1 MQTPTLAL
9 PIVLALLGAIVAAF
23 LPKRLTPWV
32 AALLAAMSFG
42 GYIVIAASSGEA
54 PAHTPF
60 WTVPSLGVAG
70 GLRLDGLGALFCLLI
85 TGIGALIFTYCAA
98 YLKDDARLRRLV
110 VMLLLFMMAML
121 GAVTADDVIV
131 LFVFWELTSLTSFFL
146 VGYDHEKASARKAAL
161 QSLLV
166 TAGGGLALLAG
177 LILIAMAAGTTSLS
191 GIIAAHE
198 TVLAHPAATGAMLL
212 IILGCFTKSAQLPF
226 HFWLPN
232 AMAAPTPVSAYLH
245 SATMVKLGIY
255 LLARMSPLY
264 AGVALWHDILVFFGI
279 ATAVTATV
287 MSLRVTDL
295 KGILAYTTVA
305 GLGILTALLG
315 LGTGMAIVAAIT
327 FLVVHALYKAALFMM
342 AGIMDHETGLR
353 DATRLRGLRRCMPLT
368 AATACLAALSMAGLP
383 PFLGFVAKELVY
395 ETVTSQES
403 FIAAAAIGMFVINAG
418 TVAIAAV
425 LSLRLF
431 FGQQLPTPVKPH
443 DPPWPMLAGP
453 VVLSLLGLGF
463 SLWLGAAHESW
474 LGPAARATMGAAP
487 GIAPALWHGFTPV
500 LALSAITVVTGLVIF
515 RFWPRIG
522 EGLRALA
529 FIDRYGPSR
538 IYEAW
543 LSGLTSL
550 AHATTS
556 ALQHGSLRG
565 YLRLLFLV
573 AATALLV
580 PLFLRDGFAWPAF
593 SLDLLDVRYLVFA
606 GAIAGALAASVAP
619 TAFGAVIAAGLVGFC
634 VALVF
639 MLFGAPD
646 VAFTQF
652 SVETL
657 MVVVLATTLTRL
669 PLPQRDRRT
678 PRQKGMD
685 AAIAIVV
692 GIAVTAVLLAILA
705 TPLDLRLSQWFGE
718 NSLLAAHGR
727 NIVNVILVDFRALD
741 TLGETTVL
749 ALAAFAVH
757 ALLRAGGEQA
767 PATRPHRSTREHR

>member
-1 MQTPTLAL
+1 MQPPDLAL
-9 PIVLALLGAIVAAF
+9 PIFLTLAGAFLAAF
-23 LPKRLTPWV
+23 LPRRLGPWL
-32 AALLAAMSFG
+32 AALLAALLFG
-42 GYIVIAASSGEA
+42 GYLLLATSNGSTPIRA
-54 PAHTPF
+54 PF
-60 WTVPSLGVAG
+60 WTVPSLGMAG
-70 GLRLDGLGALFCLLI
+70 GLRLDGLGALFSLLI
-85 TGIGALIFTYCAA
+85 TGIGALIFIYSAA
-98 YLKDDARLRRLV
+98 YLKDDARLRRLI
-110 VMLLLFMMAML
+110 VMLLFFMMAML

-161 QSLLV
+161 QALLI

-177 LILIAMAAGTTSLS
+177 LILLAMAAGTTSLS
-191 GIIAAHE
+191 GIIEAREA
-198 TVLAHPAATGAMLL
+198 VLAHPAATAAMLL
-212 IILGCFTKSAQLPF
+212 VILGCFTKSAQLPF

-264 AGVALWHDILVFFGI
+264 AGVALWHDILLFFGV
-279 ATAVTATV
+279 ATAATATI

-315 LGTGMAIVAAIT
+315 LGTGLAIVAAIT
-327 FLVVHALYKAALFMM
+327 FLVVHALYKASLFMV

-353 DATRLRGLRRCMPLT
+353 DASGLRGLRRCMPLT

-395 ETVTSQES
+395 ESVTSQES
-403 FIAAAAIGMFVINAG
+403 FVAAAAIGMFLVNAG

-431 FGQQLPTPVKPH
+431 FGQRLPTPAEPH

-463 SLWLGAAHESW
+463 SLWLGAANESW
-474 LGPAARATMGAAP
+474 FGPAARATMGAAP
-487 GIAPALWHGFTPV
+487 GIAPALWHGFTPI
-500 LALSAITVVTGLVIF
+500 LALSAITVATGLVIF
-515 RFWPRIG
+515 RFWPQIG
-522 EGLRALA
+522 DRLRAMS

-538 IYEAW
+538 GYEAW

-550 AHATTS
+550 AHWTTS
-556 ALQHGSLRG
+556 RFQHGSLRG

-573 AATALLV
+573 AAMSLLA
-580 PLFLRDGFAWPAF
+580 PLFLRDGFALPDF
-593 SLDLLDVRYLVFA
+593 SLNLLDVRYLVFA
-606 GAIAGALAASVAP
+606 GAIAGALAAAMAP

-669 PLPQRDRRT
+669 PLPQRDERT
-678 PRQKGMD
+678 PRQKGTD

-692 GIAVTAVLLAILA
+692 GFAITATLLAVLA

-767 PATRPHRSTREHR
+767 PATRPRRSSRRPR

>member
-1 MQTPTLAL
+1 MQTPILAL
-9 PIVLALLGAIVAAF
+9 PIMLALLGAIVAAF
-23 LPKRLTPWV
+23 LPKRLTPW
-32 AALLAAMSFG
+32 AAAMLAAMSFG
-42 GYIVIAASSGEA
+42 GYILIAASAGDN
-54 PAHTPF
+54 PAHAPF
-60 WTVPSLGVAG
+60 WNIPSLGVAG
-70 GLRLDGLGALFCLLI
+70 GLSLDGLAALFSLLI
-85 TGIGALIFTYCAA
+85 TGIGTLIFVYSAA
-98 YLKDDARLRRLV
+98 YLKDDPRLRRLV

-161 QSLLV
+161 QALLI
-166 TAGGGLALLAG
+166 TAGGGLALMAG
-177 LILIAMAAGTTSLS
+177 LILLAMAAGTTSLS
-191 GIIAAHE
+191 GIIAARE
-198 TVLAHPAATGAMLL
+198 AVLSHPAATGAMLL

-264 AGVALWHDILVFFGI
+264 GGVPLWHDILVFFGI

-315 LGTGMAIVAAIT
+315 LGTGMAIVAAVT
-327 FLVVHALYKAALFMM
+327 FLVVHALYKAALFMV

-353 DATRLRGLRRCMPLT
+353 DAGGLRGLRRAMPLT
-368 AATACLAALSMAGLP
+368 AVAACLAALSMAGLP

-395 ETVTSQES
+395 ESVTSQES
-403 FIAAAAIGMFVINAG
+403 FVAAAAIGMFVINAG

-431 FGQQLPTPVKPH
+431 FGQPLPTPARPH

-453 VVLSLLGLGF
+453 VVLSLLGLGV
-463 SLWLGAAHESW
+463 SIWLGAAHRSW
-474 LGPAARATMGAAP
+474 LGPAARATLGADSNVV
-487 GIAPALWHGFTPV
+487 PALWHGFTPV
-500 LALSAITVVTGLVIF
+500 LALSAITVLTGLVIF
-515 RFWPRIG
+515 RFWPLIG
-522 EGLRALA
+522 DRLRAMT

-538 IYEAW
+538 GYEAW

-550 AHATTS
+550 AHGTTLT
-556 ALQHGSLRG
+556 LQHGSLRG

-573 AATALLV
+573 AAMSLLI
-580 PLFLRDGFAWPAF
+580 PLFLQDGFALPAF
-593 SLDLLDVRYLVFA
+593 SLDLLDVRYLAFA

-619 TAFGAVIAAGLVGFC
+619 TAFGAVIAVGLVGFC

-669 PLPQRDRRT
+669 PLPQGDRRT
-678 PRQKGMD
+678 SGQRRTD
-685 AAIAIVV
+685 AVIAIVV
-692 GIAVTAVLLAILA
+692 GFAITATLLAILA
-705 TPLDLRLSQWFGE
+705 TPFDMRLSQWFGE

-767 PATRPHRSTREHR
+767 PATLSRHSARGHR

>member
-1 MQTPTLAL
+1 MQTPNLAL
-9 PIVLALLGAIVAAF
+9 PILLTLAGATLTAF
-23 LPKRLTPWV
+23 MPKRLTPWIG
-32 AALLAAMSFG
+32 ALLAAIWFV
-42 GYIVIAASSGEA
+42 GYILLAASSGGT
-54 PAHTPF
+54 PVHTPF
-60 WTVPSLGVAG
+60 WAVPSLGVTG
-70 GLRLDGLGALFCLLI
+70 GLRMDGLSALFCLLI
-85 TGIGALIFTYCAA
+85 TGIGALIFTYSAA
-98 YLKDDARLRRLV
+98 YLKDDPRLRRLV
-110 VMLLLFMMAML
+110 VMVLLFMMAML

-161 QSLLV
+161 QALLI
-166 TAGGGLALLAG
+166 TAGGGLALMAG

-191 GIIAAHE
+191 GIIAARE
-198 TVLAHPAATGAMLL
+198 AVLSHPAATAAMLL

-264 AGVALWHDILVFFGI
+264 AGVVLWHDILVFFGI
-279 ATAVTATV
+279 ATAVTATI

-305 GLGILTALLG
+305 ALGVLTALLG
-315 LGTGMAIVAAIT
+315 LGTDMAIVAAIT
-327 FLVVHALYKAALFMM
+327 FLVVHALYKATLFMV

-353 DATRLRGLRRCMPLT
+353 DAAGLRGLRRCMPVT
-368 AATACLAALSMAGLP
+368 AAAACLAALSMAGLP

-395 ETVTSQES
+395 ESVTARES
-403 FIAAAAIGMFVINAG
+403 FVAAAAIGMFVINAG

-431 FGQQLPTPVKPH
+431 FGQRLPTPIEPH

-463 SLWLGAAHESW
+463 SVWLGAAHDSW
-474 LGPAARATMGAAP
+474 LGPAAGATLGAAS

-500 LALSAITVVTGLVIF
+500 LALSAVTVITGLVIF

-522 EGLRALA
+522 ERLRAMT

-538 IYEAW
+538 GYEAW
-543 LSGLTSL
+543 LSGLTSF
-550 AHATTS
+550 AHWTTS
-556 ALQHGSLRG
+556 TFQHGSLRG

-573 AATALLV
+573 AAMSLLV
-580 PLFLRDGFAWPAF
+580 PLFLRDGFALPAF
-593 SLDLLDVRYLVFA
+593 SLNLLDVRYLVFV

-634 VALVF
+634 VALIF
-639 MLFGAPD
+639 LLFGAPD

-669 PLPQRDRRT
+669 PLPQRDQRT
-678 PRQKGMD
+678 PRQKRTD
-685 AAIAIVV
+685 AVIAIVV
-692 GIAVTAVLLAILA
+692 GFAITATLLAILA
-705 TPLDLRLSQWFGE
+705 MPFDMRLSQWFGE

-767 PATRPHRSTREHR
+767 PATLPRRSAGGHQ